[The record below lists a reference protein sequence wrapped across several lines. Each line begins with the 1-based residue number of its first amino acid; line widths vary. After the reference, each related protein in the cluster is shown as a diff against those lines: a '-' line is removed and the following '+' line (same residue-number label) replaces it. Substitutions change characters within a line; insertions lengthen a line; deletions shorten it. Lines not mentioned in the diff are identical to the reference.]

1 MDFQLREINC
11 QKANT
16 GDNFPQGVQD
26 YNFSVGGASL
36 WLPKKS
42 YFKATMRIT
51 YNGAQA
57 VNQEQVA
64 FADNVIGNLFD
75 NIYFRGGG
83 QDISSIVSYAPQA
96 SILRQ
101 RLTKSGAWLNSM
113 GKDVFALDSNFNSR
127 VNKVTVDTDP
137 EEEVERINLGASN
150 HRLDYTLAFAD
161 TGVLTGVNTNFNGT
175 GNPDVTVNAA
185 NGQPAVPLLR
195 FGDYIDVPTI
205 NGITRVQVTGVT
217 GATTATYEPVL
228 ATLSAV
234 AATAGLFAYRGKGKK
249 TTYTA
254 LWKPPIGIFDSDK
267 ALGSGDFRISLNPNA
282 RYKTAAIESVANLV
296 PGAGSVNF
304 EILELKLYIALIQ
317 DTVQQSGVESL
328 FFSEQ
333 HLQSKPMTGL
343 ANSLDFTVPP
353 STKMIAFFLQSNK
366 AGSDTRIPPSKF
378 RALGNYELGVK
389 SFQLT
394 YANRSRP
401 STKWESGFDT
411 TRNTMQQRFWDTY
424 QECGLAELQG
434 GTETMQE
441 WMDRGPIYV
450 YRFDRD
456 SNDKSTLVQLQ
467 LEVDR
472 YEPNCNVMLCAF
484 YTRTVEI
491 AYQNGMI
498 TDVKSLNV

>member
-1 MDFQLREINC
+1 MNGELREINC

-26 YNFSVGGASL
+26 FSFSIGGASL

-57 VNQEQVA
+57 VIQNQVA

-161 TGVLTGVNTNFNGT
+161 TGVLTGVNTNFDGT
-175 GNPDVTVNAA
+175 ANPDVIVNVA

-228 ATLSAV
+228 ATASAV

-296 PGAGSVNF
+296 PAPASVDF

>member
-1 MDFQLREINC
+1 MNGELREINC

-57 VNQEQVA
+57 VIQNQVA

-127 VNKVTVDTDP
+127 VNKVTVNTDL
-137 EEEVERINLGASN
+137 EEEVERINLGASD
-150 HRLDYTLAFAD
+150 HRLDYTLAFSTA
-161 TGVLTGVNTNFNGT
+161 GVITGVNTNFSGNGVS
-175 GNPDVTVNAA
+175 DVTVNGGA
-185 NGQPAVPLLR
+185 GQPAVPLLR
-195 FGDYIDVPTI
+195 VGDYIDVQQADG
-205 NGITRVQVTGVT
+205 GIVRVKVTAVGS
-217 GATTATYEPVL
+217 ATAATYAPALTSDVG
-228 ATLSAV
+228 
-234 AATAGLFAYRGKGKK
+234 ATAGLFAYRGQGKK

-282 RYKTAAIESVANLV
+282 RYKTAAIESVATLV
-296 PGAGSVNF
+296 PAPGSVNF

-333 HLQSKPMTGL
+333 HIQSKPMTGL

>member
-1 MDFQLREINC
+1 
-11 QKANT
+11 
-16 GDNFPQGVQD
+16 
-26 YNFSVGGASL
+26 
-36 WLPKKS
+36 
-42 YFKATMRIT
+42 
-51 YNGAQA
+51 
-57 VNQEQVA
+57 
-64 FADNVIGNLFD
+64 
-75 NIYFRGGG
+75 
-83 QDISSIVSYAPQA
+83 
-96 SILRQ
+96 
-101 RLTKSGAWLNSM
+101 M
-113 GKDVFALDSNFNSR
+113 GKDVFALDSNYNSR
-127 VNKVTVDTDP
+127 VNKISSNTDF
-137 EEEVERINLGASN
+137 EEQVERINVGAAV
-150 HRLDYTLAFAD
+150 HKFDYTLEFT
-161 TGVLTGVNTNFNGT
+161 TGGNITGANTNFDGT
-175 GNPDVTVNAA
+175 AGPDIPVGAD
-185 NGQPAVPLLR
+185 QPAVPLLKV
-195 FGDYIDVPTI
+195 GDYFDVPGAQGIVRVMVATI
-205 NGITRVQVTGVT
+205 TGPR
-217 GATTATYEPVL
+217 AATYVPAL
-228 ATLSAV
+228 TTAV
-234 AATAGLFAYRGKGKK
+234 AATTGLFAYRGQGKK
-249 TTYTA
+249 ATYTA

-267 ALGSGDFRISLNPNA
+267 ALGSGDFRISLNPNS
-282 RYKTAAIESVANLV
+282 RYKTSAIESVASLA
-296 PGAGSVNF
+296 PADGGPVNF
-304 EILELKLYIALIQ
+304 EILELKFYIALIQ

-343 ANSLDFTVPP
+343 SNSLDFTVPP

-378 RALGNYELGVK
+378 KALNNYDLGVK

-401 STKWESGFDT
+401 STKWESTFDT
-411 TRNTMQQRFWDTY
+411 ENNTMQQRFWDTY

-467 LEVDR
+467 LEVNK
-472 YEPNCNVMLCAF
+472 YEPNCNVILCAF

>member
-1 MDFQLREINC
+1 MNGELREINC

-26 YNFSVGGASL
+26 YNWSVGGASL

-57 VNQEQVA
+57 IIQEQVA

-127 VNKVTVDTDP
+127 VNKVTADTDP
-137 EEEVERINLGASN
+137 EEEVERINLGASD
-150 HRLDYTLAFAD
+150 HRLDYTLAFS
-161 TGVLTGVNTNFNGT
+161 TLGVITGVNTNFSGNGVS
-175 GNPDVTVNAA
+175 DVTVNGGA
-185 NGQPAVPLLR
+185 GQPAVPLLR
-195 FGDYIDVPTI
+195 VGDYIDVQQVDG
-205 NGITRVQVTGVT
+205 GIVRVKVTAVGS
-217 GATTATYEPVL
+217 ATAATYAPALTSDVG
-228 ATLSAV
+228 
-234 AATAGLFAYRGKGKK
+234 ATAGLFAYRGQGKK

-296 PGAGSVNF
+296 PAPASVDF

-333 HLQSKPMTGL
+333 HIQSKPMTGL

-378 RALGNYELGVK
+378 RALGDYELGVK

>member
-1 MDFQLREINC
+1 M
-11 QKANT
+11 K
-16 GDNFPQGVQD
+16 
-26 YNFSVGGASL
+26 
-36 WLPKKS
+36 
-42 YFKATMRIT
+42 
-51 YNGAQA
+51 
-57 VNQEQVA
+57 
-64 FADNVIGNLFD
+64 
-75 NIYFRGGG
+75 
-83 QDISSIVSYAPQA
+83 
-96 SILRQ
+96 
-101 RLTKSGAWLNSM
+101 
-113 GKDVFALDSNFNSR
+113 
-127 VNKVTVDTDP
+127 
-137 EEEVERINLGASN
+137 
-150 HRLDYTLAFAD
+150 
-161 TGVLTGVNTNFNGT
+161 
-175 GNPDVTVNAA
+175 
-185 NGQPAVPLLR
+185 
-195 FGDYIDVPTI
+195 
-205 NGITRVQVTGVT
+205 VTGV
-217 GATTATYEPVL
+217 GSATAATYAPALTTDVN
-228 ATLSAV
+228 
-234 AATAGLFAYRGKGKK
+234 ATAGLFAYRGKGKK

-296 PGAGSVNF
+296 PAPASVDF

-378 RALGNYELGVK
+378 RALGDYELGVK

>member
-1 MDFQLREINC
+1 MNGELREINC

-137 EEEVERINLGASN
+137 EEEVERINLGRST
-150 HRLDYTLAFAD
+150 HRLTYTLAFAD
-161 TGVLTGVNTNFNGT
+161 TGAITGVNTNFDGT
-175 GNPDVTVNAA
+175 ASPDVTVNGA

-195 FGDYIDVPTI
+195 FGDYIDVPT
-205 NGITRVQVTGVT
+205 NRGIARVQVTGVT
-217 GATTATYEPVL
+217 GATTATYAPAL
-228 ATLSAV
+228 GADV

-296 PGAGSVNF
+296 PAPASVDF

>member
-1 MDFQLREINC
+1 M
-11 QKANT
+11 
-16 GDNFPQGVQD
+16 
-26 YNFSVGGASL
+26 ASL
-36 WLPKKS
+36 VP
-42 YFKATMRIT
+42 
-51 YNGAQA
+51 
-57 VNQEQVA
+57 
-64 FADNVIGNLFD
+64 
-75 NIYFRGGG
+75 
-83 QDISSIVSYAPQA
+83 
-96 SILRQ
+96 
-101 RLTKSGAWLNSM
+101 
-113 GKDVFALDSNFNSR
+113 
-127 VNKVTVDTDP
+127 DP
-137 EEEVERINLGASN
+137 
-150 HRLDYTLAFAD
+150 T
-161 TGVLTGVNTNFNGT
+161 
-175 GNPDVTVNAA
+175 
-185 NGQPAVPLLR
+185 
-195 FGDYIDVPTI
+195 
-205 NGITRVQVTGVT
+205 
-217 GATTATYEPVL
+217 
-228 ATLSAV
+228 
-234 AATAGLFAYRGKGKK
+234 
-249 TTYTA
+249 
-254 LWKPPIGIFDSDK
+254 
-267 ALGSGDFRISLNPNA
+267 
-282 RYKTAAIESVANLV
+282 
-296 PGAGSVNF
+296 SVNF